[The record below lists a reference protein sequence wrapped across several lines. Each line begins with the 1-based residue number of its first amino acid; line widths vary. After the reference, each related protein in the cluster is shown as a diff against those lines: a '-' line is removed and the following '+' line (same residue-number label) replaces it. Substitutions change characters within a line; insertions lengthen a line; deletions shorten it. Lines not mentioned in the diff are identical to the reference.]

1 MHCNSAFS
9 LSSLLWAQKT
19 CCHAVAFL
27 ESLLQI
33 LFNSVRRPAARPQ
46 KALSCRWRWGG
57 CKGEVCVC
65 LREDGVGHDTA
76 AAAAGSPAC
85 RGHLIT
91 MDSLP
96 PGASDLGQASPDKRG
111 TLALQPRLP
120 SFSTGS
126 HAPAPAP
133 PLTLS
138 SSNCDKALSWD
149 GEAGL

>member
-1 MHCNSAFS
+1 M
-9 LSSLLWAQKT
+9 
-19 CCHAVAFL
+19 
-27 ESLLQI
+27 
-33 LFNSVRRPAARPQ
+33 
-46 KALSCRWRWGG
+46 
-57 CKGEVCVC
+57 
-65 LREDGVGHDTA
+65 GHDTA

-111 TLALQPRLP
+111 TLALQPLLP

-126 HAPAPAP
+126 RAPGPAP